1 MNGPGRRL
9 AGRRRP
15 GPLGRRLDL
24 TWGVLFLAL
33 PSSLSAATPLR
44 QVPAV
49 VHVHS
54 TWSSGDHTLD
64 QLIAR
69 ARTAGI
75 EAIFLTE
82 NHLHRFEYGL
92 PPLRNLLRYR
102 VEYPSLLLRGPE
114 AYLTAV
120 REANARQKDVLLIPG
135 AEVIPHYYWTGSLL
149 QGTLTMHNA
158 QKNLLIFGLARAED
172 YRALPAVGN
181 PNAARWGLA
190 TLWLVSPVI
199 LALPGVWLLR
209 IRRPEK
215 VRLRHF
221 RVTVERRFTGYGVL
235 CLGIGAVLLANNF
248 PFRTPA
254 FSPYDSGAGLRPYQ
268 AVIDFAASR
277 GGLTA
282 WSMPEARDYQVV
294 PVWKLHATIQ
304 TEPYADDL
312 LSTDRFTAFGG
323 VYEDRVTF
331 TEPGAGWDRLLTGYL
346 EGRRTAPAW
355 AIGEAAHHG
364 EGQGG
369 KRFGDIQTV
378 FLTGQKDLPGLLA
391 ALRDGRLYARQRTP
405 EVGLSLEDFRVLVP
419 DRPPGEAGDM
429 VSAQVGD
436 RPEVVADL
444 QATDGRRMEIQ
455 VRLVRGGTVV
465 HTLRGETPITIRW
478 ADVALPDGAKAFYRL
493 EARSPGGHWILSNPI
508 FVRATQEDRR

>member
-1 MNGPGRRL
+1 MLGPSRRL
-9 AGRRRP
+9 AGRRPP
-15 GPLGRRLDL
+15 GPLGRCLDL
-24 TWGVLFLAL
+24 TWGLFLLAL
-33 PSSLSAATPLR
+33 PSSLYAATPLR

-54 TWSSGDHTLD
+54 TWSSGAQTLD
-64 QLIAR
+64 DLIAR
-69 ARTAGI
+69 ARAGGI
-75 EAIFLTE
+75 GVIFLTD

-92 PPLRNLLRYR
+92 APLRNLLRYR
-102 VEYPSLLLRGPE
+102 VEYPSLLQRGPE

-135 AEVIPHYYWTGSLL
+135 AEVIPQYYWTGSLL

-181 PNAARWGLA
+181 PNAARFGLA
-190 TLWLVSPVI
+190 SLWLLSPAV

-254 FSPYDSGAGLRPYQ
+254 VSPYDSAAGLRPYQ
-268 AVIDFAASR
+268 AVIDFTASR
-277 GGLTA
+277 GGFTA
-282 WSMPEARDYQVV
+282 WSLPESSDYQVV
-294 PVWKLHATIQ
+294 SVWKLRATIR

-331 TEPGAGWDRLLTGYL
+331 TEPGAGWDRLLAGHL
-346 EGRRTAPAW
+346 EGRRSAPAW
-355 AIGEAAHHG
+355 AIGEAAYHR
-364 EGQGG
+364 EGHAG
-369 KRFGDIQTV
+369 KRLGDVQTV
-378 FLTGQKDLPGLLA
+378 FLVEHKDTASLLA
-391 ALRDGRLYARQRTP
+391 ALRAGRLYALQRTP
-405 EVGLSLEDFRVLVP
+405 EVGLGLEVFQVLVP

-429 VSAQVGD
+429 VSARVGD

-455 VRLVRGGTVV
+455 VRLVRGGSVV
-465 HTLRGETPITIRW
+465 HTLRGETPLTIRW
-478 ADVALPDGAKAFYRL
+478 TDAALPDGAKAFYRL
-493 EARSPGGHWILSNPI
+493 EARGPGGHWILSNPI
-508 FVRATQEDRR
+508 FVRVMREDRR